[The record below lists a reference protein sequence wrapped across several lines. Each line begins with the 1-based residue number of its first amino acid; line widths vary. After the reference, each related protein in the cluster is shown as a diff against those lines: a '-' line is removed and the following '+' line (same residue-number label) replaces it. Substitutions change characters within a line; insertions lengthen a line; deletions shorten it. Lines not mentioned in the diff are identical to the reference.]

1 MRTKRIRSEPCRS
14 SRDGSRLNAD
24 AGLQRLRRPS
34 CRAAAAMSDQSSAS
48 MSVVIA
54 HSGHAL
60 ELLVPHRHV
69 NGTVGRLVTRQLR
82 FAPAAALLGIPAKHV
97 PGLLRR

>member
-1 MRTKRIRSEPCRS
+1 MRTKRIRSGPYRS

-24 AGLQRLRRPS
+24 AGLQGLRRPS

-48 MSVVIA
+48 MRN
-54 HSGHAL
+54 
-60 ELLVPHRHV
+60 PHRASP
-69 NGTVGRLVTRQLR
+69 GTAGRLGARQPR
-82 FAPAAALLGIPAKHV
+82 FAPAAALLEVLSKHV